1 MSWKKMLFGEKMP
14 DKNDPQYRERYERE
28 VNAGQRFAKATRID
42 RLAVHVQN
50 FANHHSKAFLV
61 IVFGFVIFCFALN
74 LYRIAHAYNNQN
86 VAPTATERQEQMLE
100 KRHEKLNIHRQEKV
114 EKTNRSLELLEYKS
128 FNQR

>member
-1 MSWKKMLFGEKMP
+1 MLIGEKMP

-28 VNAGQRFAKATRID
+28 VNAGQRFAKAARID
-42 RLAVHVQN
+42 RLAMAVQN

-74 LYRIAHAYNNQN
+74 LYRFAHACNNQN
-86 VAPTATERQEQMLE
+86 VVPTATERQEHMLQ
-100 KRHEKLNIHRQEKV
+100 KQHEKLNSHRPVSKGR
-114 EKTNRSLELLEYKS
+114 TDRSLELPKYKS